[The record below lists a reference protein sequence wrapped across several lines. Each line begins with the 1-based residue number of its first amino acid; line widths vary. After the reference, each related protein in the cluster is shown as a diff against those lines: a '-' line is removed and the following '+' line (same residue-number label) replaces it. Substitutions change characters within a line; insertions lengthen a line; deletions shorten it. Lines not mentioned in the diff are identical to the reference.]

1 MDKIDFQSFIDSYS
15 SDDFEK
21 IKFDWNGK
29 HANDL
34 KDNNIT
40 FRTELIDFIIPQV
53 GTVNIELVKDLY
65 IESAKFSKEGWGV
78 TKYFN
83 ILGQELILRDYKKY
97 LLSYLEGASYS
108 MDTHMDSCRIKI
120 PKDLAEEI
128 HNYIIQLSKNEKD
141 ERTLS
146 LLNTIGL
153 KRFEWLAQK

>member
-1 MDKIDFQSFIDSYS
+1 MDKINFQSFIESYNPEG
-15 SDDFEK
+15 FEK

-34 KDNNIT
+34 KDNNLT
-40 FRTELIDFIIPQV
+40 FRTELINFIIPV
-53 GTVNIELVKDLY
+53 INSVNIELIRDLF
-65 IESAKFSKEGWGV
+65 IESAKFSKQAWGV

-97 LLSYLEGASYS
+97 LLSYLEGALYS
-108 MDTHMDSCRIKI
+108 MDTHLDSCRINI
-120 PKDLAEEI
+120 PRDLAEEI
-128 HNYIIQLSKNEKD
+128 YNYILQLSKNEKN